1 MSLKYLSVDEM
12 LELTNTWVDMAH
24 ADRRVLARMSSV
36 GGLLPLVDEAHRE
49 LGRARNEPNAPPP
62 RDLTAKLMAKDLR
75 HDSYVRVAWYAL
87 EAHIHLSIAKGH
99 DRTANELEQL
109 KNKLLPDGLS
119 LVDYSYREES
129 SQAHKLENRMTAED
143 RAVLAHIPISDASLL
158 DAVNAWIRAGKSLGK
173 LQQQHEVER
182 LKPKGN
188 RLQDA
193 RNKWI
198 RAVKTVRMVLDLMGH
213 EKSEIQG
220 ILDNITRLER
230 AAEERMR
237 DGYAQDAS
245 GRIL

>member
-12 LELTNTWVDMAH
+12 LELTRTWVDMAH

-49 LGRARNEPNAPPP
+49 LDVAKDEPHAPPA

-75 HDSYVRVAWYAL
+75 HDSYVRVTFYAL
-87 EAHIHLSIAKGH
+87 EAHIHLAIAKGH
-99 DRTANELEQL
+99 DKPANELKQL
-109 KNKLLPDGLS
+109 KHKLLPDGLS

-129 SQAHKLENRMTAED
+129 SQARQLEARLTAED
-143 RAVLAHIPISDASLL
+143 RAVLAHIPISDATLL
-158 DAVNAWIRAGKSLGK
+158 DAVNAWIRAGKQLGK
-173 LQQQHEVER
+173 LQQEHEAER
-182 LKPKGN
+182 LKPKGD

-193 RNKWI
+193 RNKWV
-198 RAVKTVRMVLDLMGH
+198 RAVKTVRMVLDLMGQ
-213 EKSEIQG
+213 EKREIQG
-220 ILDNITRLER
+220 ILDKISGLER

-237 DGYAQDAS
+237 DGYVYDPS